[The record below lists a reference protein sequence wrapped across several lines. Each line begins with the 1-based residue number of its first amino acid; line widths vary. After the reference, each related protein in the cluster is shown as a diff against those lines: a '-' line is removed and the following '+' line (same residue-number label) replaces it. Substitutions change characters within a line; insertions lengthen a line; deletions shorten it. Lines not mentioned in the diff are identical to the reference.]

1 VEIVGLT
8 SQDLYAPS
16 IAPNMAPLLV
26 VAGPTGAG
34 KSALALDLAEA
45 LDGEIVNY
53 DSVQV
58 YRGLEIG
65 SAKTPAGERR
75 GIPHHLID
83 MVDPGG
89 ELTAGAYASLARAV
103 LGDLKARGVLPILVG
118 GTGFY
123 LRALLAGLTPAPAR
137 NSDLRSRL
145 TALAARQ
152 PAALHRF
159 LRRYDPTS
167 ATRIHP
173 HDHQKLVR
181 AVELTQ
187 LTGQPASRVQSLPRQ
202 GLEGFRVLQIGLDP
216 PRRALREA
224 LDARSA
230 NIFRDGLLDETRAL
244 LESGLDPGAKSLQTL
259 GYKQAVAFLTG
270 QLPLADAIR
279 QCQIK
284 TGQYAKRQMTWFRS
298 DPEIRWLL
306 GFGHDAE
313 VQQEALRIARGFL
326 ISGEK
331 RPLRKSPGQVRN
343 SETAES

>member
-1 VEIVGLT
+1 MEIVGLT

-16 IAPNMAPLLV
+16 IAPNMAPLVV

-34 KSALALDLAEA
+34 KSELALHLAQV
-45 LDGEIVNY
+45 LPGEIVNY

-65 SAKTPAGERR
+65 SAKTPLWERR

-83 MVDPGG
+83 TVDPGR

-103 LGDLKARGVLPILVG
+103 LDDLKARRVLPILAG

-137 NSDLRSRL
+137 NFDLRRRL
-145 TALAARQ
+145 TALAARR
-152 PAALHRF
+152 PKALHRF

-167 ATRIHP
+167 AERIHRN
-173 HDHQKLVR
+173 DHQKLMR
-181 AVELTQ
+181 AIELTR
-187 LTGQPASRVQSLPRQ
+187 LTGQPASHVQSFPRQ
-202 GLEGFRVLQIGLDP
+202 SLNGFRVLQIGLDP

-224 LDARSA
+224 LDARSE
-230 NIFRDGLLDETRAL
+230 NMFRDGLLDEARAL
-244 LESGLDPGAKSLQTL
+244 LELGLDPSAKSLQTL

-270 QLPLADAIR
+270 QLSLAEAIL

-284 TGQYAKRQMTWFRS
+284 TRQYAKRQMTWFRS
-298 DPEIRWLL
+298 DQTIHWLS
-306 GFGHDAE
+306 GFGSDPAI
-313 VQQEALRIARGFL
+313 QEAALNLARRFVIL
-326 ISGEK
+326 NHSD
-331 RPLRKSPGQVRN
+331 RRTP
-343 SETAES
+343 

>member
-1 VEIVGLT
+1 MEIVGLT

-103 LGDLKARGVLPILVG
+103 LGDLKACGVLPILVG
-118 GTGFY
+118 GTGLY

-173 HDHQKLVR
+173 HDHQKLMR
-181 AVELTQ
+181 AIELTR

-216 PRRALREA
+216 PRCALREA
-224 LDARSA
+224 LDTRSA

-244 LESGLDPGAKSLQTL
+244 LESGLDPDAKSLQTL

-298 DPEIRWLL
+298 DREIRWLS
-306 GFGHDAE
+306 GFGHDAR

-326 ISGEK
+326 ISEEK
-331 RPLRKSPGQVRN
+331 RP
-343 SETAES
+343 